1 MLDPSHKGKT
11 FPPFTYAVERSK
23 LREFLLAIGEDD
35 AAYQT
40 DDPPLPPTF
49 PTLFAFW
56 GGTSLEDMLHT
67 VGVEIRNVLHSE
79 QEYEYLAPIHVGDTV
94 EGQASITNIYQKA
107 GMDFMEIVTEYKN
120 QAGAPVLKDRALI
133 IVRGEGG

>member
-11 FPPFTYAVERSK
+11 FPPFTYTIERSK
-23 LREFLLAIGEDD
+23 VRELLLAIGDD
-35 AAYQT
+35 DPAYT
-40 DDPPLPPTF
+40 GDNPPLPPTF

-56 GGTSLEDMLHT
+56 GGTSLEDMLRL

-79 QEYEYLAPIHVGDTV
+79 QEYEYFAPIHVGDTV
-94 EGQASITNIYQKA
+94 EGQATIANIYQKA
-107 GMDFMEIVTEYKN
+107 GMDFMEIVTSYKN
-120 QAGAPVLKDRALI
+120 QNGTPILKDRALI

>member
-11 FPPFTYAVERSK
+11 FSTFTYAVERNK

-35 AAYQT
+35 PAYAG

-56 GGTSLEDMLHT
+56 GGTSLEDMLHE

-79 QEYEYLAPIHVGDTV
+79 QEYEYLAPIHIGDTV
-94 EGQASITNIYQKA
+94 RGQAAITNIYQKA
-107 GMDFMEIVTEYKN
+107 GMDFMEIVTDYEN
-120 QAGAPVLKDRALI
+120 QSGIPVLKDRALI